1 MTERKKRNLVVLK
14 AHDGDDVLV
23 NESNVDVHEFYD
35 GSVELIDSSEYR
47 RNLGVRRVEG
57 WISSIRKA
65 RSISISVNHDSAS
78 GEYTGV
84 RSEHADGTITED

>member
-57 WISSIRKA
+57 WIFDSKGKVDQHF
-65 RSISISVNHDSAS
+65 VNHYSAS
-78 GEYTGV
+78 GEYTGG